1 VHTVLRHSFAK
12 RSCCEA
18 AQELACYASCI
29 SIHTT
34 KATLHSLY
42 DRMDANTATFYDIT
56 GDMKR
61 PMLMQLSPFVLAL
74 TQRVL
79 DVQALF
85 VECTSAL

>member
-1 VHTVLRHSFAK
+1 
-12 RSCCEA
+12 
-18 AQELACYASCI
+18 
-29 SIHTT
+29 
-34 KATLHSLY
+34 
-42 DRMDANTATFYDIT
+42 MDANTATFYDIT

-85 VECTSAL
+85 VECTSALLTDAQLTVIVKHWPKAA